1 MALTSLWGCDPDRY
15 EPHPLHDKR
24 SAYSETNCYS
34 DLIIE
39 LLHARGDEP
48 LAVLG
53 CLVATDFE
61 GDQFTFLKPPPEELR
76 DLFGVDIHEMQ
87 PYRSLTAQALEQ
99 LEAGRT
105 MTVEVD
111 SWWLPDTASTSYRRE
126 HVKTSIALEAIDDAA
141 ERLHYF
147 HAGGLY
153 ALSGEDFRGA
163 LRVAVGPEVL
173 PPYTEL
179 VRFDAGTRLLGA
191 ELRAAARDRLQG
203 HLSRRPKDA
212 FARFGEHLLAVQPEL
227 AEGTLGF
234 HDYAFATVRMVGSAA
249 TVGAGY
255 ARWLLHAEGESA
267 ASHFDAAAQA
277 CTALSFRLARRRAFE
292 VEPAVEA
299 IQSQWDAA
307 LEQLDARVG

>member
-1 MALTSLWGCDPDRY
+1 VGLTSLLGCDPATY

-34 DLIIE
+34 DLVIE

-61 GDQFTFLKPPPEELR
+61 GDQFTFLKPPPEEMR
-76 DLFGVDIHEMQ
+76 ELFGVDIHEMQ
-87 PYRSLTAQALEQ
+87 PYRSLVSQSREQ
-99 LEAGRT
+99 LAAGRT
-105 MTVEVD
+105 ITVEVD

-126 HVKTSIALEAIDDAA
+126 HVKTSIAVEAIDAER

-153 ALSGEDFRGA
+153 ALGDEDFRGVM
-163 LRVAVGPEVL
+163 RVAAGPEML

-179 VRFDAGTRLLGA
+179 VRFDSGPRLSGA
-191 ELRAAARDRLQG
+191 ELRAEVRTRLRG
-203 HLSRRPKDA
+203 HLSARPQDA
-212 FARFGEHLLAVQPEL
+212 FARFAAHLAAIQGEL
-227 AEGTLGF
+227 AAGTLGF

-249 TVGAGY
+249 TVGAGFS
-255 ARWLLHAEGESA
+255 RWLLDSEGAVA
-267 ASHFDAAAQA
+267 AAHFDAAAQA
-277 CTALSFRLARRRAFE
+277 CTALSFRLARRKPFDT
-292 VEPAVEA
+292 EPAIAAVQEP
-299 IQSQWDAA
+299 WEAA
-307 LEQLDARVG
+307 LDELDARVG